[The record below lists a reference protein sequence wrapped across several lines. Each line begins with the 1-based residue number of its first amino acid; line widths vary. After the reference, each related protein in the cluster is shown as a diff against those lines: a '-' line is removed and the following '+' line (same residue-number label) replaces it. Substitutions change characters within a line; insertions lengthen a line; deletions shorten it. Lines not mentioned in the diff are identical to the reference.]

1 MSIVDQVFY
10 LLTAFLALAMAI
22 LVFVQRPKEP
32 SVRAFAAFL
41 ISTAGWVTSLQLYY
55 LLVDSASVILVGR
68 LNYVFAEL
76 AVFFLLLFAYNF
88 PSRTVKAPRWLK
100 WLIIISF
107 AATTVSALTTDLIAE
122 SGVIR
127 GIARQTNIGTAFP
140 WFAAYIV
147 FLVVAGL
154 ALLYRKSQT
163 ATGEDLKHLRLFIYA
178 WLVGTLGIIVIF
190 MVTPMMAGKQEW
202 LRYGPYTALVSML
215 IYGYAVA
222 KQQMLKIRVLGTE
235 LFVATL
241 VLLFAI
247 NLATAVSDVSR
258 MIAGVSLSIGLIFG
272 FLLIRNAESETEK
285 HAQIND
291 LMTQLNLSNQQ
302 LREMSEAKSEF
313 ISIASHQ
320 LRTPVS
326 VIKGY
331 LALILEGHYG
341 EIGVRVKEK
350 LQQLVDANERLV
362 LLISNLLN
370 VSRIERGSVD
380 FDCRETDIIDLIRKA
395 VATMLIK
402 VQGKDVKLLFK
413 ESREHI
419 DKVYIDAIK
428 VTEVIA
434 NLVDNAIKYTP
445 VGSIEVSV
453 ADDKKEDRV
462 IVRIK
467 DTGIGMEKEDAPH
480 IFEKFFRPIKPSAP
494 WQAGNSMGIGLYIC
508 AKFLR
513 SMGGNIFVES
523 TAPGRG
529 TTMAVILP
537 KRATAVCIA
546 EEIAKPAA
554 K

>member
-1 MSIVDQVFY
+1 
-10 LLTAFLALAMAI
+10 MAI

-32 SVRAFAAFL
+32 AVRSFAAFL
-41 ISTAGWVTSLQLYY
+41 LSIAGWVTSLQLYY
-55 LLVDSASVILVGR
+55 LLVDTANVILIGR
-68 LNYVFAEL
+68 LNYVFAEM
-76 AVFFLLLFAYNF
+76 AVFFVLLFAYNF
-88 PSRTVKAPRWLK
+88 PARTIKAPRWLK
-100 WLIIISF
+100 WLIMLSF
-107 AATTVSALTTDLIAE
+107 IATIVGALATDLVAE
-122 SGVIR
+122 NQLIR
-127 GIARQTNIGTAFP
+127 GIARQTNFGIGFP
-140 WFAAYIV
+140 WFSAYIV
-147 FLVVAGL
+147 FLVVTGL
-154 ALLYRKSQT
+154 VLLYKKSQT
-163 ATGEDLKHLRLFIYA
+163 ATIEELKHLRLFIYA
-178 WLVGTLGIIVIF
+178 WLVGTLGILVIF
-190 MVTPMMAGKQEW
+190 MVTPFMANNQEW
-202 LRYGPYTALVSML
+202 LRYGPYTALISML

-235 LFVATL
+235 LFVAAL
-241 VLLFAI
+241 ILLFAV
-247 NLATAVSDVSR
+247 NFATAVSDVSR
-258 MIAGVSLSIGLIFG
+258 MIAGVSLTLGLIFG

-285 HAQIND
+285 HIQIQD
-291 LMTQLNLSNQQ
+291 LMTQLNESNQQ

-341 EIGVRVKEK
+341 EIGVRVREK

-380 FDCRETDIIDLIRKA
+380 FDCRETDIAELIRKA
-395 VATMLIK
+395 VIAMDIK
-402 VQGKDVKLLFK
+402 VRGKELRLFFK
-413 ESREHI
+413 EPQEPI
-419 DKVYIDAIK
+419 DKVYIDAGK
-428 VTEVIA
+428 VQEVIA

-453 ADDKKEDRV
+453 ADEKKEDKV
-462 IVRIK
+462 VVRIK
-467 DTGIGMEKEDAPH
+467 DSGIGMEKEDAPH
-480 IFEKFFRPIKPSAP
+480 IFEKFFRPVKPSAP

-529 TTMAVILP
+529 TTMAVSLP
-537 KRATAVCIA
+537 KRPAAVCA
-546 EEIAKPAA
+546 VEEGAKPAA